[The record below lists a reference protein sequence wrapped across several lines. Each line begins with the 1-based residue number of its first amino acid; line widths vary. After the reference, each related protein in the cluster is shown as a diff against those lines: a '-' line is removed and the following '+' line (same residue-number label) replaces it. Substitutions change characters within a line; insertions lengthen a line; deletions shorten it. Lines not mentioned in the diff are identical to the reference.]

1 MLSRSKAFLQSWAAS
16 RCSLEYT
23 EAAFSCYNKK
33 MKIVILGGGFG
44 GISAALSLVKQN
56 LPNVKIQLISD
67 LPHFE
72 YHAALYRVVTGRSPL
87 QVCVPLREVFLNKP
101 VDVLRDRINKID
113 LTGKILSGESGSRY
127 GFDYLVIALGS
138 ETSYFGISGL
148 PEFSFGFKSISE
160 ALRLK
165 HHLHELFHT
174 CALEQDNES
183 KVCGS
188 HLVVVGGG
196 ASGVELAGE
205 LAVYSKVLAQK
216 HGLDPALITID
227 LIEAAPRLLPI
238 LSSGISEKIK
248 MRLHGLGVNVFL
260 NRTLMSEEVGE
271 IKLKDMSIQAKTI
284 IWTAGV
290 KNNSLL
296 AGVVGLEFDKKG
308 RVIVDETLRLKNYP
322 NVFVVGDSAATQ
334 YSGMAQTA
342 VSGGKYVAMAVTNL
356 IKGKLLRKYKP
367 DKPFTSVPVGPG
379 WAATVLG
386 RLTVYGWIG
395 WCLRRLADFRY
406 FYSILPLHKALLAF
420 GKTRVLA
427 ESCPVCNSD
436 GQVEFE

>member
-1 MLSRSKAFLQSWAAS
+1 
-16 RCSLEYT
+16 
-23 EAAFSCYNKK
+23 

-44 GISAALSLVKQN
+44 GIRAALDLAKQN
-56 LPNVKIQLISD
+56 LPDVRIQLISD

-87 QVCVPLREVFLNKP
+87 QVCVPLREIFLNTP
-101 VDVLRDRINKID
+101 VDILRDRVNRID
-113 LTGKILSGESGSRY
+113 LAGKVLSGESGSRY
-127 GFDYLVIALGS
+127 SFDYLVIALGS
-138 ETSYFGISGL
+138 ETSYFGIGGL

-174 CALEQDNES
+174 CASEQDNES

-216 HGLDPALITID
+216 HGLDPTLITID

-238 LSSGISEKIK
+238 LSPSISEQVKV
-248 MRLHGLGVNVFL
+248 RLHGLGVNIFL

-296 AGVVGLEFDKKG
+296 AGVIGLEFDKKG
-308 RVIVDETLRLKNYP
+308 RVIVDETLRVKNYP
-322 NVFVVGDSAATQ
+322 NVFVIGDSAAML
-334 YSGMAQTA
+334 YPGMAQTA
-342 VSGGKYVAMAVTNL
+342 VSNGRYVARAISSLVN
-356 IKGKLLRKYKP
+356 GKLLPKYRP
-367 DKPFTSVPVGPG
+367 EKPFTSVPVGPG
-379 WAATVLG
+379 WAATSLG
-386 RLTVYGWIG
+386 HLTIYGWLG
-395 WCLRRLADFRY
+395 WCFRRLADFRY
-406 FYSILPLHKALLAF
+406 FYSILPMHKALLAF
-420 GKTRVLA
+420 GKTRVLS
-427 ESCPVCNSD
+427 ESCPVCNPD
-436 GQVEFE
+436 GQVEFK